1 MKDKKANSIEIPA
14 AEESFEQMRLFF
26 REYLEEEKVSKEG
39 ILETMLVVESL
50 FHNLLEQGIGADTM
64 LTLSRKKS
72 LGKHHDP
79 DRL

>member
-39 ILETMLVVESL
+39 ILETMLVMEAL
-50 FHNLLEQGIGADTM
+50 FHNLLEQGIGADPFPQ
-64 LTLSRKKS
+64 KEP
-72 LGKHHDP
+72 GKHHDP